1 MHFVKSQFITLIVPT
16 LFFLNSCE
24 SSESSNLCFHTNE
37 IKTEPIENIQLN
49 QRDTVDSNLNEQI
62 PITFSSGITEH
73 FDKSTLD
80 SLEIICP
87 EFFTSNIYSPD
98 YLYRQIDTE
107 KKPRFSSFFGIDQY
121 FMLYAIAIKKRN
133 CPEVNP
139 LRKKIGPKIYR
150 FNRIASEVCRGGS
163 GFVHAK
169 VTTEGYIEYYLNQH
183 CQNKLKI
190 TKNIQVSKQKIK
202 QSFEKVIQEEK
213 MNIRQDEKVYF
224 ENLYSKNQLS
234 LDSILNSIHSNVEMS
249 LFEKL
254 YQCYFDIE

>member
-1 MHFVKSQFITLIVPT
+1 MLFVKSQFITLIVPT

-24 SSESSNLCFHTNE
+24 RNESSNLCFHTNE

-49 QRDTVDSNLNEQI
+49 QRNTVDSNLNVQI

-87 EFFTSNIYSPD
+87 EFFTSIIYSPD
-98 YLYRQIDTE
+98 YLYHQIDTE
-107 KKPRFSSFFGIDQY
+107 KKTQFSSNFGIDQY

-133 CPEVNP
+133 CNEVNS
-139 LRKKIGPKIYR
+139 LRESIGPKIYR

-163 GFVHAK
+163 GFAHAI

-190 TKNIQVSKQKIK
+190 TRNINDSKIKIK

-213 MNIRQDEKVYF
+213 KNIHQEDQYYF
-224 ENLYSKNQLS
+224 ENIYAKNKLR
-234 LDSILNSIHSNVEMS
+234 LDSILNSIHSNAEMS

-254 YQCYFDIE
+254 YQCYFDID